1 MVKILTDAETSKTLQ
16 EWIKTDG
23 PNAQAYYLLTFQEA
37 MDVQL
42 DRETLIIVR
51 CPESTRQDAQPS

>member
-1 MVKILTDAETSKTLQ
+1 MVKILTKAETSKTLQ

-23 PNAQAYYLLTFQEA
+23 PNAQAYYLLTLQEA

-42 DRETLIIVR
+42 DRETLIIIR
-51 CPESTRQDAQPS
+51 CPESTQQEAQPS

>member
-1 MVKILTDAETSKTLQ
+1 MVKILTKAETSKTLQ
-16 EWIKTDG
+16 EWIETDG
-23 PNAQAYYLLTFQEA
+23 PNAQAYYLLTLQEA

-51 CPESTRQDAQPS
+51 CPGSPQQDAQLS

>member
-1 MVKILTDAETSKTLQ
+1 MVKILTKTETSKTLQ

-23 PNAQAYYLLTFQEA
+23 PNAQAYYLLTLQEA

-42 DRETLIIVR
+42 DRETLIIIR
-51 CPESTRQDAQPS
+51 CPEPTQHDA

>member
-1 MVKILTDAETSKTLQ
+1 MVKILSQSETFETLQ

-23 PNAQAYYLLTFQEA
+23 PNAQAYYGLTLSEA

-42 DRETLIIVR
+42 DRETLIIIR
-51 CPESTRQDAQPS
+51 CSESTHEGA

>member
-1 MVKILTDAETSKTLQ
+1 MVKILTEAETSKTLQ

-23 PNAQAYYLLTFQEA
+23 PNAQAYYLLALQEA

-51 CPESTRQDAQPS
+51 CPESTRQDAQSS